1 MAGRPEFLSV
11 LRRVGSSL
19 SNGNFPSVNFKPLQV
34 KCFESI
40 LKARM
45 LLESYKLD
53 LAKSMLF
60 HGCTVL
66 ATLKTTKVALVRAA
80 IR

>member
-1 MAGRPEFLSV
+1 
-11 LRRVGSSL
+11 
-19 SNGNFPSVNFKPLQV
+19 
-34 KCFESI
+34 
-40 LKARM
+40 M

-53 LAKSMLF
+53 LAKLMLF

-80 IR
+80 IS